1 MKRPARL
8 TWLTLLVLS
17 VFGLHN
23 ALAGPAGGSGEGAEG
38 GMRKRMPS
46 VADGMLKQGSYRQA
60 VEAYRLEIEKN
71 AESVPSHLG
80 LGRALTRLGRC
91 DLALAEFWPYVGM
104 KAFSS
109 DVALAAAVCSGR
121 LGFIEDALMF
131 SEIAVDR
138 NPKNAA
144 AMTNLALTLDTAG
157 RYEQL
162 DALLAELSTIRDDR
176 DSSYYART
184 VLALRSGNIEE
195 FDVLANEWPTTGET
209 VMTLAA
215 LRGQS
220 WLDLDDPLE
229 VGRVLRKIKRLRRP
243 GLARMVSAE
252 AVRREGDTASASDL
266 LEARNLRFNDSSDSD
281 AIRVR
286 VLADEGDFAAA
297 HQILEGYEIGIDA
310 DLVAS
315 AWYLA
320 WHERDVPQMRAMR
333 DLYLTVRVS
342 PLRNLYKLIPI
353 TWRLDYIPGDP
364 MPAPPEPAAL
374 RKAAAEAAKIAAERA
389 GSRPKPGMGV
399 GPKMGPGRGTVRKPT
414 GK

>member
-1 MKRPARL
+1 
-8 TWLTLLVLS
+8 
-17 VFGLHN
+17 
-23 ALAGPAGGSGEGAEG
+23 
-38 GMRKRMPS
+38 MPT

-60 VEAYRLEIEKN
+60 AEAYRLEIAKD
-71 AESVPSHLG
+71 ASSVPSHLG

-121 LGFIEDALMF
+121 LGFSEDALMF

-138 NPKNAA
+138 NPKNPAA
-144 AMTNLALTLDTAG
+144 LTNLALTLDTAG
-157 RYEQL
+157 RYEEL
-162 DALLAELSTIRDDR
+162 DALLAELSTVRDDR
-176 DSSYYART
+176 DASYYARA
-184 VLALRSGNIEE
+184 VLALRSGNIQE
-195 FDVLANEWPTTGET
+195 FDILADEWPTTGET
-209 VMTLAA
+209 TMTLAA

-220 WLDLDDPLE
+220 WLDLDDPLQ
-229 VGRVLRKIKRLRRP
+229 VSRVMRKIKRLRRP

-252 AVRREGDTASASDL
+252 AVRREGDTADAKDL
-266 LEARNLRFNDSSDSD
+266 LEARNLRYNDSSDSD

-286 VLADEGDFAAA
+286 VLADEGDFEGARA
-297 HQILEGYEIGIDA
+297 ILDGYEVGIDA

-364 MPAPPEPAAL
+364 MPAPPEPTVL
-374 RKAAAEAAKIAAERA
+374 RRAAAEAAKLAAERA
-389 GSRPKPGMGV
+389 AGRPKPGMGN
-399 GPKMGPGRGTVRKPT
+399 GPMMGGSRGPIRKAK

>member
-1 MKRPARL
+1 MKRPA
-8 TWLTLLVLS
+8 LLALVSVLALS
-17 VFGLHN
+17 AFEAQS
-23 ALAGPAGGSGEGAEG
+23 ALAGPDDGSEGAS
-38 GMRKRMPS
+38 RKRMPT

-60 VEAYRLEIEKN
+60 VEAYKLEIAKN

-91 DLALAEFWPYVGM
+91 DVAMEEFWPYVGM

-109 DVALAAAVCSGR
+109 DVALAAAVCAGR
-121 LGFIEDALMF
+121 LGFGEDALMF
-131 SEIAVDR
+131 SQMAVDR
-138 NPKNAA
+138 NPNNAP

-157 RYEQL
+157 RYEEL
-162 DALLAELSTIRDDR
+162 DALLAELSTVRDDR
-176 DSSYYART
+176 DASYYART
-184 VLALRSGNIEE
+184 VLALRSGDITE
-195 FDVLANEWPTTGET
+195 FDIIADAWPTTGET

-220 WLDLDDPLE
+220 WLDLDDPIQT
-229 VGRVLRKIKRLRRP
+229 GRVMRKIKRLRRP
-243 GLARMVSAE
+243 GLARMVSTE
-252 AVRREGDTASASDL
+252 GVRREGEFAQAKDM
-266 LEARNLRFNDSSDSD
+266 LEDRNLRTNDSSDSD

-286 VLADEGDFAAA
+286 VLADQGDFTAA
-297 HQILEGYEIGIDA
+297 HAILDGYEVGIDA

-320 WHERDVPQMRAMR
+320 WHERDVPQMRSMR

-353 TWRLDYIPGDP
+353 IWRLDYIPGDP
-364 MPAPPEPAAL
+364 MPAPPDPAVL
-374 RKAAAEAAKIAAERA
+374 RKAAADAAKAAAERW
-389 GSRPKPGMGV
+389 GDRPRPGMG
-399 GPKMGPGRGTVRKPT
+399 GPAFGDAARRRGAANKPA